1 MSQNN
6 AAVIAP
12 EQQKTFFGHPAGLF
26 VLFFTEMWE
35 RFSYYGMRALL
46 VLYMTS
52 YLIKDP
58 EKANAVFGFDAL
70 RKLLETGFGPLETQ
84 PLASQIYGL
93 YTGFVYLSPFFGGI
107 LADKVWGQR
116 KTVYIGGALMAIGHF
131 LMAFESMFLLALFF
145 LILGNGAFKPNISTQ
160 VGNLYPA
167 GDGRRDG
174 AFTIFYMGINL
185 GAFFSPLV
193 CGSLGQVYG
202 WHYGFS
208 AAGFGM
214 LAGLMVYHF
223 GRRLLPLDKHAAMKA
238 MGQAPEVKGGSFAA
252 LTILGFLSIATLFF
266 VILILPAALKA
277 LIAAGMIAAVL
288 IALRKLDDADR
299 SRVVA
304 LLFLCMGTI
313 VFWSIYEQQGN
324 TLQLWA
330 DEKTDWTF
338 FGLNIPS
345 TWYQSFNPAMIFA
358 FAPLLDMVWNRRA
371 KQGKSSSSVRKMGI
385 GSMLCGVAFIIMIL
399 AAKVVGEGAEKG
411 SLLWLAL
418 TTWIF
423 TMGELYLSPIGLSLV
438 TKVAPAKMLSMMMGM
453 WFLSSFFGNYLAGY
467 IGTFYEKMPK
477 DAFFMLLCVMG
488 VVVGLFFFAAEKR
501 LRRVIGDA

>member
-167 GDGRRDG
+167 GDERRDG

-277 LIAAGMIAAVL
+277 LIAAGMIGAVL

-358 FAPLLDMVWNRRA
+358 FAPLLDMIWNRRA
-371 KQGKSSSSVRKMGI
+371 KQGKASSSVRKMGI